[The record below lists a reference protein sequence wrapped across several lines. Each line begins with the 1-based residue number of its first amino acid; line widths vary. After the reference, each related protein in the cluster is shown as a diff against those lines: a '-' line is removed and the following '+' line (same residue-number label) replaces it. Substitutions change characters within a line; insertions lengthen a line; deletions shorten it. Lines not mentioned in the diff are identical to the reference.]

1 MSVDEH
7 APNPLLAFEDT
18 TFSYGP
24 TVAVEHVSFT
34 VDRGD
39 FMAIIGP
46 NGSGKTTLLKLALG
60 LEHPHQGRVLLFG
73 QEVQHFKEWHRIGY
87 VPQQASAFKVRFP
100 ATVGEVVSYGEYRGF
115 DPLALFRRGL
125 SPAVQRVLHTVDMWQ
140 HRRRLVSE
148 LSVGQQQRLLI
159 ARALVRQP
167 ELLILDEPIAGVDVV
182 GQEQF
187 YSLLRQLSRDQGTTI
202 LLVSHDVGV
211 VIHEANKV
219 ACVNRTLVFHGDA
232 QDVTDAAL
240 SRLYGFPVDL
250 ITHRIHRH
258 Q

>member
-1 MSVDEH
+1 MSIGKNSHTSLVS
-7 APNPLLAFEDT
+7 FEDV

-24 TVAVEHVSFT
+24 TTAVEHISFS
-34 VDRGD
+34 VERGD
-39 FMAIIGP
+39 FVALIGP

-60 LEHPHQGRVLLFG
+60 LERPQHGRVLHFG
-73 QEVQHFKEWHRIGY
+73 QEIDQFKEWHRIGY

-115 DPLALFRRGL
+115 DPLALFRRGI
-125 SPAVQRVLHTVDMWQ
+125 SPAAEQVLHTVDMWGLRQ
-140 HRRRLVSE
+140 RLVSE

-159 ARALVRQP
+159 ARALVHQP
-167 ELLILDEPIAGVDVV
+167 ALLMLDEPIAGVDVV

-219 ACVNRTLVFHGDA
+219 ACVNRTLVFHGNA

-240 SRLYGFPVDL
+240 SRLYGFPRGPHHTQD
-250 ITHRIHRH
+250 T
-258 Q
+258 QA